1 MMNTAASFFTLA
13 SSNNASDNLYRWSAL
28 RIYIQFSYLMT
39 YDEFVMAFVLALV
52 VFTLGMYIIANNGDD
67 DGSV

>member
-1 MMNTAASFFTLA
+1 MNTADNFFTLA

-39 YDEFVMAFVLALV
+39 YDEFV
-52 VFTLGMYIIANNGDD
+52 
-67 DGSV
+67 